1 MQEYVKTFI
10 EKHIDDLNNEDW
22 NKVITAW
29 YTEAD
34 NSFFWDY
41 NNDMFDDLCQVMT
54 EAGIDFMKATKAAR
68 IEYMSKILEDSLEKE
83 IVTTKLRGSSEVKK
97 NHILVDVVSQLGF
110 TEEELENMLDVIA
123 EIKFNLEVDFTCY
136 YI

>member
-1 MQEYVKTFI
+1 MQKYVKIFI
-10 EKHIDDLNNEDW
+10 EKHINDLNNEDW

-34 NSFFWDY
+34 DSLFWVYD
-41 NNDMFDDLCQVMT
+41 NDMFDDLCQVMT
-54 EAGIDFMKATKAAR
+54 NVGIDFMEATKAAR
-68 IEYMSKILEDSLEKE
+68 IEYMSKILEESLEKE

-97 NHILVDVVSQLGF
+97 NSIFVDVVSQLGF
-110 TEEELENMLDVIA
+110 TEEELENMLDAIA
-123 EIKFNLEVDFTCY
+123 ETKFNLEVDFTCY